1 MLASFVDLM
10 IAAFVLF
17 LAECPCHL
25 DVTMPGDIYETMLQ
39 DLMKKGV
46 GKEASKNARVR
57 QTQFQKDEA
66 QRMAVKLRADKIAGK
81 MAKVR
86 EMLEAT
92 DGKPPWLANASAEA
106 ARLRAHSNL
115 HAFAQ

>member
-1 MLASFVDLM
+1 MYVGVYV
-10 IAAFVLF
+10 VLF
-17 LAECPCHL
+17 RAECPCHL

-57 QTQFQKDEA
+57 QTQFQKNEA

-81 MAKVR
+81 MNKVR
-86 EMLEAT
+86 EMLKAN
-92 DGKPPWLANASAEA
+92 DDKPPWLAKASAEA
-106 ARLRAHSNL
+106 AQARAHNKL
-115 HAFAQ
+115 HTWAE